1 MNFYVSALGFLY
13 RTLCI
18 ISRPNFGTAVVSQG
32 KTSFHAIEK
41 KRFLLDEVPDSGC
54 RWTKFGKFAGPT
66 KREFIKTKLH

>member
-18 ISRPNFGTAVVSQG
+18 ISRPNFGTAVVSLG
-32 KTSFHAIEK
+32 KTSFYAIEK

-54 RWTKFGKFAGPT
+54 R
-66 KREFIKTKLH
+66 